1 MQAQCFTIESILVNT
16 CLPTGTTQEGQNEMV
31 RFTVGPSPLNTA
43 DLNVIW
49 ATAGNSWNGVCQN
62 SSAVIQLNSTI
73 LNPCGVLL
81 EPIGGILPANAKVFL
96 VTGSSG
102 FSAASNSFAAL
113 SEPMY
118 IIFHNSTNTT
128 GNFGNSSAGVST
140 FSMSFSP
147 SVGSCSE
154 SVSYTASLLV
164 GGNGA
169 YVDFSPAGTA
179 TYGNIGCSAP
189 LPVYDPSW
197 TVPSPICAGASSIN
211 LNTLITGTTG
221 GTWSGP
227 GVTGN
232 IFSPAGLSG
241 NQSITYA
248 HSQPC
253 VSPVVELT
261 QSISVIAPS
270 ILNPAWTGTSVCS
283 NQGPIDLSLLI
294 TGTTGGTWSG
304 TGVTGSSF
312 DPTSAGAGP
321 HSITYSLGSGACES
335 STQTL
340 TVIQQPSTLSIS
352 GTTDYCSGET
362 MTALSTAPS
371 IGLTAFWFSD
381 NALTT
386 QVSPSNSFTPPAST
400 STYYVYQGTSSCHS
414 IPTLVNITIN
424 QIPAVPVLPALVE
437 WCSGASLPS
446 ISATSLTTSLKWFSN
461 AALTTLVGTGNSFQ
475 ITDSSIPTYYVYNE
489 ISNCQSNTVTI
500 NINVKPTPSAP
511 SIASPIRWCSG
522 TILPSI
528 STTSTAT
535 SINWYSNSVLTNP
548 NLVGT
553 GNSFQISSSS
563 IPRYYVVGE
572 SNGCTS
578 SASIV
583 DFNIE
588 LPVTADI
595 IGNAVIDA
603 CLPDVVTLQSASLSN
618 NQWSTGATTQSIQ
631 VIQPGTYTLTVV
643 GFCNSATDV
652 VTINDVSVD
661 ASFQIDLENSDM
673 LPLSAT
679 LITENNLGSNCEWFI
694 NGVLQ
699 SIPNNNTLVF
709 NQEGTYEIM
718 HQCSNAAGCLDKEIQ
733 FITAKFPNDFYIP
746 TGFSPNND
754 GLNDVFGISGEGI
767 SKLQVVIYDSWGEEV
782 FVIQNPDQTWDGKSI
797 SGEMLPDGLYVY
809 KLEAH
814 DIEGNPY
821 YKNGTLIIIR

>member
-1 MQAQCFTIESILVNT
+1 MHLLSRIFCLLGLLILSGKMQAQCFTIESILADACVPGNN
-16 CLPTGTTQEGQNEMV
+16 EGQNEMV
-31 RFTVGPSPLNTA
+31 LFTVGSSDLNTSN
-43 DLNVIW
+43 LTVNFPSGTW
-49 ATAGNSWNGVCQN
+49 SGVCQN
-62 SSAVIQLNSTI
+62 GSTALIVSQLNSSI
-73 LNPCGVLL
+73 INSYGQLL
-81 EPIGGILPANAKVFL
+81 EPTGGVLPANAKVIL
-96 VTGSSG
+96 VTGYTG
-102 FSAASNSFAAL
+102 FIVSSNSFAAL
-113 SEPMY
+113 SEIVY
-118 IIFHNSTNTT
+118 IIFHCSTSTQGYFANSGSGTRIL
-128 GNFGNSSAGVST
+128 
-140 FSMSFSP
+140 SMSFGSG
-147 SVGSCSE
+147 VSCSE
-154 SVSYTASLLV
+154 SVEYTISDLI

-169 YVDFSPAGTA
+169 SVNFTPSGADCYVNSGGFSPF
-179 TYGNIGCSAP
+179 P
-189 LPVYDPSW
+189 FYDPSW
-197 TVPSPICAGASSIN
+197 TAPSPICSNAASIN

-221 GTWSGP
+221 GTWSSAP

-232 IFSPAGLSG
+232 TFSPAGLSG
-241 NQSITYA
+241 NQNITYTYTPA
-248 HSQPC
+248 CGSAVSQ
-253 VSPVVELT
+253 T
-261 QSISVIAPS
+261 HAISV
-270 ILNPAWTGTSVCS
+270 NP
-283 NQGPIDLSLLI
+283 
-294 TGTTGGTWSG
+294 
-304 TGVTGSSF
+304 
-312 DPTSAGAGP
+312 
-321 HSITYSLGSGACES
+321 
-335 STQTL
+335 
-340 TVIQQPSTLSIS
+340 
-352 GTTDYCSGET
+352 
-362 MTALSTAPS
+362 
-371 IGLTAFWFSD
+371 
-381 NALTT
+381 
-386 QVSPSNSFTPPAST
+386 
-400 STYYVYQGTSSCHS
+400 
-414 IPTLVNITIN
+414 
-424 QIPAVPVLPALVE
+424 IPAAPTLPALVE
-437 WCSGASLPS
+437 WCSGSSLPI
-446 ISATSLTTSLKWFSN
+446 ISAISSTTSLNWFSD
-461 AALTTLVGTGNSFQ
+461 AALTTSAGVIGNSLQ
-475 ITDSSIPTYYVYNE
+475 ITDSSIPAYYVYDE

-500 NINVKPTPSAP
+500 NINVKPTPSPP
-511 SIASPIRWCSG
+511 SVPSLVQWCSG

-528 STTSTAT
+528 SATSTAT
-535 SINWYSNSVLTNP
+535 SINWYSDMALA

-563 IPRYYVVGE
+563 IPRYYVTGE

-578 SASIV
+578 STSIV

-709 NQEGTYEIM
+709 NQEGIYEIM
-718 HQCSNAAGCLDKEIQ
+718 HQCTNAAGCLDKEIQ

-782 FVIQNPDQTWDGKSI
+782 FVIKDPDQTWDGKSI

>member
-1 MQAQCFTIESILVNT
+1 MHAQCFTIESILVNT

-31 RFTVGPSPLNTA
+31 RFTVGPNPLNTSS
-43 DLNVIW
+43 LNVSW
-49 ATAGNSWNGVCQN
+49 ATVANSWTGVCQN
-62 SSAVIQLNSTI
+62 AATAAIVAQLNSTT
-73 LNPCGVLL
+73 NPSCGLGLIL
-81 EPIGGILPANAKVFL
+81 EPPGGILPANAKVIL
-96 VTGSSG
+96 VSGYTG
-102 FSAASNSFAAL
+102 FSVSSTSFAAL
-113 SEPMY
+113 TETLY
-118 IIFHNSTNTT
+118 IIFHCSTNTN
-128 GNFGNSSAGVST
+128 GNFANSGAGQRI
-140 FSMSFSP
+140 FSMSF
-147 SVGSCSE
+147 GSGSACSE
-154 SVSYTASLLV
+154 SVTYYPSSLSSLDGASVNFTPSGTAS
-164 GGNGA
+164 
-169 YVDFSPAGTA
+169 YVVNS
-179 TYGNIGCSAP
+179 GCSAP

-197 TVPSPICAGASSIN
+197 TSPSPICSNAASID
-211 LNTLITGTTG
+211 LNTLVTGTLG

-232 IFSPAGLSG
+232 TFSPASLSG
-241 NQSITYA
+241 NQNITYTYTPA
-248 HSQPC
+248 CGSSVSQ
-253 VSPVVELT
+253 T
-261 QSISVIAPS
+261 HAISVISPGS
-270 ILNPAWTGTSVCS
+270 PAWTSSDICPISGSFNLNSLTTVTS
-283 NQGPIDLSLLI
+283 
-294 TGTTGGTWSG
+294 GGTWSG
-304 TGVTGSSF
+304 IGVTGNSF
-312 DPTSAGAGP
+312 NTNLGSQN
-321 HSITYSLGSGACES
+321 ITYSVVTGSCTES
-335 STQTL
+335 SSQILNVVAQPNQL
-340 TVIQQPSTLSIS
+340 TIS
-352 GTTDYCSGET
+352 GTTDYCLGET
-362 MTALSTAPS
+362 MTSLSTTPS
-371 IGLTAFWFSD
+371 AGLSVFWFSD
-381 NALTT
+381 NTLTT
-386 QVSPSNSFTPPAST
+386 QEICSNSYIPPASA
-400 STYYVYQGTSSCHS
+400 STYYVYQGTSTCHS
-414 IPTLVNITIN
+414 TPTSVSIIIKLP
-424 QIPAVPVLPALVE
+424 PAPPSVPSQVQ
-437 WCSGASLPS
+437 WCSGASFPS
-446 ISATSLTTSLKWFSN
+446 ITA
-461 AALTTLVGTGNSFQ
+461 
-475 ITDSSIPTYYVYNE
+475 
-489 ISNCQSNTVTI
+489 
-500 NINVKPTPSAP
+500 
-511 SIASPIRWCSG
+511 
-522 TILPSI
+522 
-528 STTSTAT
+528 TSTAT

-563 IPRYYVVGE
+563 IPRYYVTGE

-578 SASIV
+578 SASII

-603 CLPDVVTLQSASLSN
+603 CLPDVVTLQSASLSG

-643 GFCNSATDV
+643 GFCNSSTDA

-718 HQCSNAAGCLDKEIQ
+718 HQCTNAAGCLDKEIQ

-754 GLNDVFGISGEGI
+754 GLNDYFGISGVGI
-767 SKLQVVIYDSWGEEV
+767 SKLQIIIYNSWGEEV
-782 FVIQNPDQTWDGKSI
+782 FVIQNPDQTWDGKMI